1 MFGAEL
7 LQASLQKCMPTILH
21 AFCSPASPGTKSPA
35 QPHGIGGGG
44 GQARSLEAT
53 KGRGF
58 ETRENLLFDGGPSA
72 VLSAADEEVVF

>member
-44 GQARSLEAT
+44 GQARE
-53 KGRGF
+53 GRQ